1 MTDRGNSAAS
11 RDIAY
16 HVHGYTNLK
25 KHQDQGPLILE
36 LNARPGL
43 NIQIANDAGLTKR
56 CHMVEHHL
64 AQLKKEGREESA
76 EERVAFSQ
84 KHFAKLPDAPLSTDE
99 ANASNA

>member
-1 MTDRGNSAAS
+1 MHLAAS
-11 RDIAY
+11 CY
-16 HVHGYTNLK
+16 ELSGLGYIGVDLVLD
-25 KHQDQGPLILE
+25 QDQGPLILE

-84 KHFAKLPDAPLSTDE
+84 KHFAKLPDAPLSSDE
-99 ANASNA
+99 ANATSA